1 VTLADGDDAVVFA
14 YGPVML
20 SEAYRAAGLL
30 RERRDVGL
38 RVVNLPWLN
47 LVDGDWLAAEVEGM
61 RAVFTLDDH
70 YVSGGQGEVLA
81 ARLAE
86 LGRVPAGGVRR
97 FGVRTIPACGQ
108 NDEVLGAHR
117 LDAESLAADF
127 AAAMAGGP
135 PD

>member
-1 VTLADGDDAVVFA
+1 VVFA

-20 SEAYRAAGLL
+20 SEAHRAAGLL
-30 RERRDVGL
+30 RERRGL
-38 RVVNLPWLN
+38 GVRVVNLPWLN
-47 LVDGDWLAAEVEGM
+47 LVDGDWLSAEVSGVP
-61 RAVFTLDDH
+61 AVFTLDDH
-70 YVSGGQGEVLA
+70 YVSGAQGEYLA

-86 LGRVPAGGVRR
+86 LGRVPPGGIRR

-108 NDEVLGAHR
+108 NDEVLRAHR
-117 LDAESLAADF
+117 LDADSLATDF